1 MQAMTLRIIRAEY
14 FLVEI
19 PLRVRVEHA
28 LASRTEST
36 SGFVVLTDD
45 EDHLGLGEFVCR
57 DYVTGEKPEDCLE
70 YLDRL
75 VHGLIN
81 RPIDE
86 PPIFITG
93 LWDAGHKAVGRQG
106 ALCAF
111 ELALLDLWGK
121 QRGRPVAELLRPGV
135 LQTDRLASYSAVYPF
150 VSGAKLAA
158 LNVLYRT
165 VIRAQQIK
173 VKGTGRAA
181 DDASYVRR
189 IRKAFPYPLDL
200 RLDLNGSLSPGHAEG
215 YFRHLSGSP
224 TEVRWFEQPFP
235 KDAWD
240 ASEAFQQQFAG
251 ELILCA
257 DESVCSM
264 EDLTRAAAH
273 GAFRAVN
280 IRIAKN
286 GGLVRSLAMYE
297 QALASGLET
306 QLGCLVGES
315 SVLAYAG
322 LHLAA
327 LADKLRY
334 REGCFGNYLM
344 KWDVIQPSLTFSRG
358 GQVSFRHLP
367 KAGLVPSFDI
377 RRLRRRAV
385 RSGVLGQRA

>member
-1 MQAMTLRIIRAEY
+1 MSLRIIRAEY

-28 LASRTEST
+28 LASRTQSV

-45 EDHLGLGEFVCR
+45 DGHLGIGEFVCR
-57 DYVTGEKPEDCLE
+57 DYVTGEKPEACLE

-75 VHGLIN
+75 VRGLIN

-86 PPIFITG
+86 PLTFIQD
-93 LWDAGHKAVGRQG
+93 LWDAGHEAIGRQG

-121 QRGRPVAELLRPGV
+121 RQGQPVAELLRPGV
-135 LQTDRLASYSAVYPF
+135 LRTDRLASYSAVYPF
-150 VSGAKLAA
+150 ASGAKLTA

-165 VIRAQQIK
+165 VIRAEQIK
-173 VKGTGRAA
+173 VKGVGRAA
-181 DDASYVRR
+181 DDAGYVGR
-189 IRKAFPYPLDL
+189 IRRAFPYPVDL
-200 RLDLNGSLSPGHAEG
+200 RLDLNGSLSPGHAEE

-224 TEVRWFEQPFP
+224 AEVRWFEQPFP

-240 ASEAFQQQFAG
+240 ASEVFQQQFDG

-264 EDLTRAAAH
+264 EDVKRAAAH

-286 GGLVRSLAMYE
+286 GGLLRSLAIYNE
-297 QALASGLET
+297 ALASGLET

-327 LADKLRY
+327 LADQLRY
-334 REGCFGNYLM
+334 REGCFGTYLM

-358 GQVSFRHLP
+358 GQVSFGHLP

-377 RRLRRRAV
+377 RRLRQRAV
-385 RSGVLGQRA
+385 RSGVLGQGA

>member
-1 MQAMTLRIIRAEY
+1 MSLRIIRAEY
-14 FLVEI
+14 FLAKI

-28 LASRTEST
+28 LASRTQSI

-45 EDHLGLGEFVCR
+45 DGHLGIGEFVCR

-75 VHGLIN
+75 IRGLIN

-86 PPIFITG
+86 PPAFVQD
-93 LWDAGHKAVGRQG
+93 LWDTSHDAVGRQG

-121 QRGRPVAELLRPGV
+121 RQGQPVVELLRPGV
-135 LQTDRLASYSAVYPF
+135 LQTNRLASYSAVYPF
-150 VSGAKLAA
+150 ASGAKLAV
-158 LNVLYRT
+158 LNALYRT
-165 VIRAQQIK
+165 VIRAEQIK
-173 VKGTGRAA
+173 VKGTGRAM
-181 DDASYVRR
+181 DDARYVCKIRR
-189 IRKAFPYPLDL
+189 AFPYPVDL
-200 RLDLNGSLSPGHAEG
+200 RLDLNGSLLPSHAEE

-224 TEVRWFEQPFP
+224 AEVRWFEQPFP

-251 ELILCA
+251 ELVLCA

-264 EDLTRAAAH
+264 EDLRRAAVH

-286 GGLVRSLAMYE
+286 GGLLRSLAMYQE
-297 QALASGLET
+297 ALASGLET

-322 LHLAA
+322 LHLAV
-327 LADKLRY
+327 LADTFRY
-334 REGCFGNYLM
+334 REGCFGKYLM

-358 GQVSFRHLP
+358 GQVSFQHLP
-367 KAGLVPSFDI
+367 KAGLVPHFNI
-377 RRLRRRAV
+377 RRLRQRAIQ
-385 RSGVLGQRA
+385 SGVLGQKV

>member
-1 MQAMTLRIIRAEY
+1 MQAMALRIIRAEY

-28 LASRTEST
+28 LASRTQSL

-45 EDHLGLGEFVCR
+45 TGCMGIGEFVCR

-70 YLDRL
+70 YLDQL
-75 VHGLIN
+75 VRGLIN

-86 PPIFITG
+86 PLAFIQDIWNTSHG
-93 LWDAGHKAVGRQG
+93 AMGRQG

-111 ELALLDLWGK
+111 ELALLDVWGK
-121 QRGRPVAELLRPGV
+121 RHGQPVVELLRPGV
-135 LQTDRLASYSAVYPF
+135 SQCNCRVRYSAVYPF
-150 VSGAKLAA
+150 ASGVKLAA

-165 VIRAQQIK
+165 VIRAEQIK
-173 VKGTGRAA
+173 VKGTGCAA
-181 DDASYVRR
+181 DDASYIAR
-189 IRKAFPYPLDL
+189 IRQAFPYPVDL
-200 RLDLNGSLSPGHAEG
+200 RLDLNGSLSPSHAEE
-215 YFRHLSGSP
+215 YFRRL
-224 TEVRWFEQPFP
+224 TEPPAGIRWFEQPFP

-240 ASEAFQQQFAG
+240 ASEAFQQQFDG
-251 ELILCA
+251 QLILCA
-257 DESVCSM
+257 DESICSM
-264 EDLTRAAAH
+264 DDLTRATAR

-286 GGLVRSLAMYE
+286 GGLLRSLAMYQ
-297 QALASGLET
+297 QALAGGLET

-322 LHLAA
+322 LHLAV
-327 LADKLRY
+327 LADALRY
-334 REGCFGNYLM
+334 REGCFGKYLM
-344 KWDVIQPSLTFSRG
+344 KWDVIQPSLTFSHG

-367 KAGLVPSFDI
+367 KAGLVPHFDLH
-377 RRLRRRAV
+377 RLRERAI